1 MQPKLFYGDHGG
13 QDRDHTRMLYKDNAS
28 SIQQNAS
35 IAADPEIDE
44 VALYEEAVTNADLAG
59 QEEDGQVRVA
69 HGASKTTANKN
80 SSIAVVGKTSQSL
93 QQRRVDAAGGAGASL
108 QTDTLT
114 IQTAN

>member
-1 MQPKLFYGDHGG
+1 
-13 QDRDHTRMLYKDNAS
+13 MLYKDNAS

-44 VALYEEAVTNADLAG
+44 VALYEEAGTNADLVG

-69 HGASKTTANKN
+69 HGTTKSNANKS
-80 SSIAVVGKTSQSL
+80 SSIAVVGKTTQSL
-93 QQRRVDAAGGAGASL
+93 HQRKVDAAGGAGASL